1 MRQLGG
7 HVGDHR
13 EVLLRGQVT
22 RARHPDRPHP
32 PTRARHEQTER
43 PEAQRGNHA
52 RLELALVHH
61 RRDRRARRRGALR
74 AGCAVRGEEED
85 DGARS
90 VPTRSRGRREEDTN
104 RGHDARRADATR
116 ATAEK
121 KKKRARPSPRR
132 HVAGG
137 TSRKT
142 ARANISWI
150 GWMGGGVVMN
160 GSEWRLGAREACV
173 PLRKRLPH
181 SRPRQHCIAAPRR
194 AKRRRR
200 SRPRPEV
207 ARTRGSPAPTRFWS
221 APPKTQPDRDVRR
234 PQARPGRA
242 RRRARR
248 TRRRVRF
255 HHRMC
260 GGRARSETPPRWVS
274 PRARW

>member
-1 MRQLGG
+1 MARRKTTEQGQYRR
-7 HVGDHR
+7 DHGAVAKKTR
-13 EVLLRGQVT
+13 IADTTRG
-22 RARHPDRPHP
+22 A
-32 PTRARHEQTER
+32 PTR
-43 PEAQRGNHA
+43 
-52 RLELALVHH
+52 
-61 RRDRRARRRGALR
+61 
-74 AGCAVRGEEED
+74 
-85 DGARS
+85 
-90 VPTRSRGRREEDTN
+90 RGRRPK
-104 RGHDARRADATR
+104 R
-116 ATAEK
+116 K
-121 KKKRARPSPRR
+121 KSVRDLR
-132 HVAGG
+132 HGG
-137 TSRKT
+137 TSQEGRPGK
-142 ARANISWI
+142 RRELISRGLD
-150 GWMGGGVVMN
+150 GWGGVMN